1 MVFNVQHS
9 LISLVQKP
17 LLVLE
22 FYAIA
27 LTFEY
32 VPLTSF
38 SGDSIIQ
45 FDETEKSEGNNDV
58 QG

>member
-1 MVFNVQHS
+1 MQERAPEHGARS
-9 LISLVQKP
+9 AYPEKKKTR
-17 LLVLE
+17 
-22 FYAIA
+22 
-27 LTFEY
+27 TFEY